1 MIDLGQYQNDIT
13 KLGSLSPSRYEN
25 IFKLYLD
32 GNNDYFYNILNS
44 INIPEEI
51 DKTYYYVVVVNRRVP
66 WTTISYEQYQ
76 NIDLWWL
83 ICLINNINNPIKFAE
98 PGKELKIIRQEFVP
112 LILNNIKNTIT
123 L

>member
-1 MIDLGQYQNDIT
+1 MIDLGKYQNDIT